1 MSFHAKIEKPRNS
14 RRAQVFMSGLL
25 STPVGAIKVTIRDV
39 SEGGAHVVGER
50 HIPTDCRVQLQRG
63 ELHVF
68 AEVVWSRGKSAGL
81 SFERLLTG
89 SELERCMPM
98 AVVRAM
104 DIASD

>member
-1 MSFHAKIEKPRNS
+1 MSFHAKIEKPRNG

-25 STPVGAIKVTIRDV
+25 STPVGGIKVTIRDV

-50 HIPTDCRVQLQRG
+50 SIPGDCRVQLQRG

-68 AEVVWSRGKSAGL
+68 ADVVWTKGKAAGL
-81 SFERLLTG
+81 SFERQLTG
-89 SELERCMPM
+89 SELERCMPV

-104 DIASD
+104 DIRLD